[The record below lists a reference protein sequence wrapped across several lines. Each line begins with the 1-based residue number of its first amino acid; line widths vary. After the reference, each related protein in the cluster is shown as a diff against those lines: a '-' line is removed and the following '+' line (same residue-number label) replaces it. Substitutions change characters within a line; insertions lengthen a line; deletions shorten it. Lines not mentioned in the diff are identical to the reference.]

1 MMTNE
6 VKNILV
12 MRHDVIELGFKNMDK
27 FGADL
32 FCLVI
37 REIRRNVEKLNR
49 NQCTFEYSELKEILN
64 IDDHMSYRLNEVVIN
79 LPPEKEQDRIV
90 SVLDRM
96 DSLCNDISDG
106 IPAEIDSRQKQ
117 YEYYRDKLLDFKR
130 L

>member
-1 MMTNE
+1 MTNE